1 MAETRCTEI
10 YLVLSGDSEDLADGE
25 RGEERH
31 DKILEECVTM
41 LEMEIRAAS
50 EMGGLL
56 EEDGIGTKNLTSIY
70 GDLQLLGRK
79 DGVHD
84 GNV

>member
-10 YLVLSGDSEDLADGE
+10 YLVLSWYGKDFADGE
-25 RGEERH
+25 RGKECH
-31 DKILEECVTM
+31 DKVLEESFTAFK
-41 LEMEIRAAS
+41 MEISAAS

-70 GDLQLLGRK
+70 GDLLRLP
-79 DGVHD
+79 
-84 GNV
+84 